1 MKPSAARPR
10 VLVVDDDPAVRLLC
24 SINLKLAGLDLDILE
39 ASDGRVALATA
50 RSERP
55 DLVLTDVNMPQL
67 DGFQL
72 AEELRRDARTRAI
85 PLIFLSGETNAANHA
100 RARMLGALAYL
111 AKPFDPLAL
120 AALVANA
127 VGASREVAV

>member
-1 MKPSAARPR
+1 MKPSASRPR
-10 VLVVDDDPAVRLLC
+10 VLVVDDDPAIRLLC

-39 ASDGRVALATA
+39 AADGRRALAIA

-55 DLVLTDVNMPQL
+55 DLVVTDVKMPQL
-67 DGFQL
+67 DGFQF
-72 AEELRRDARTRAI
+72 AEELRRDARTREI
-85 PLIFLSGETNAANHA
+85 PLIFLSGETQPANHA
-100 RARMLGALAYL
+100 RARMLGALAHL